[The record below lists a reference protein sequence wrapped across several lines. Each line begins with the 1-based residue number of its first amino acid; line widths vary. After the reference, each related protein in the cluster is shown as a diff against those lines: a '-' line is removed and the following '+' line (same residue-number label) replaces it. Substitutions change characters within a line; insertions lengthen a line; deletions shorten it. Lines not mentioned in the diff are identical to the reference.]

1 MDDDRLKEIK
11 NLGSDYFDE
20 LLETIRDIR
29 ASEKRFYLK
38 ITDIYA
44 TSVDYDAKS
53 EITKTFLRQFRINFC
68 FQLLKV

>member
-1 MDDDRLKEIK
+1 MDDGHLKEIK
-11 NLGSDYFDE
+11 NLGSDYFNE

-53 EITKTFLRQFRINFC
+53 EITKTFFAT
-68 FQLLKV
+68 V